1 MFSKY
6 TVETE
11 ENRQVQQ
18 DLEIYNQ
25 LHLSDK
31 TVETKVSCQN
41 QFYQPPRIRQENRD
55 KINIP
60 RNEKEATMNVGFLVT
75 EVESNKKSS
84 NK

>member
-60 RNEKEATMNVGFLVT
+60 PKRERGDNECRVFSDRG
-75 EVESNKKSS
+75 
-84 NK
+84 